1 MSNRVRLS
9 RFPVAQVL
17 AGAALSAIAAGVQA
31 QSSVQAYGLIDVSA
45 GQFQDAG
52 GTKDKSVA
60 SGKMSTSYFGFK
72 GTEDLGSGLKANFA
86 IESFLRA
93 DSGSAGRFNGD
104 AFWARNAYV
113 GLAGNFGS
121 LNLGRNT
128 TSLFVSTLIFNA
140 FGDSFGYSP
149 SIRHYFTSGTVTGDT
164 GWNQSLSYTT
174 PNMGGLTGQL
184 QVTGNDGTSTGRKVG
199 GNVLY
204 FSGAFAGKIFLC
216 DAENGNI
223 IKTFE
228 GHSGWV
234 KAGTANGT
242 TTSQVGASYDLGAAK
257 LYGQYGKVKNDT
269 TGMGYKLAELGVAVP
284 VGAGKLLAEVGQLK
298 PATGA
303 KRTTIT
309 AGYDYTLSK
318 RTDVY
323 AVAMSDKKTGV
334 NTGSTYAVGVRHKF

>member
-1 MSNRVRLS
+1 MSKRVTRNQLPLAQLLS
-9 RFPVAQVL
+9 L
-17 AGAALSAIAAGVQA
+17 AALTAMGSAQA

-113 GLAGNFGS
+113 GLAGGFGS

-204 FSGAFAGKIFLC
+204 FSGAFAGTVAYQK
-216 DAENGNI
+216 
-223 IKTFE
+223 
-228 GHSGWV
+228 V
-234 KAGTANGT
+234 KAGTTNGT

-298 PATGA
+298 PDTGA

>member
-1 MSNRVRLS
+1 MSNCVRLS

-17 AGAALSAIAAGVQA
+17 AVAALSAIAAGAQA

-72 GTEDLGSGLKANFA
+72 GTEDLGGGLKANFA

-184 QVTGNDGTSTGRKVG
+184 QVAGNDGTLNGRKIG

-204 FSGAFAGKIFLC
+204 FSGAFAGTVAYQK
-216 DAENGNI
+216 
-223 IKTFE
+223 
-228 GHSGWV
+228 V

-242 TTSQVGASYDLGAAK
+242 TTSQVGVSYDLGAAK

-284 VGAGKLLAEVGQLK
+284 VGAGKLLAEYGQLK
-298 PATGA
+298 PDTGA

-323 AVAMSDKKTGV
+323 AVAMNDKKTATS
-334 NTGSTYAVGVRHKF
+334 TGSTYAVGVRHKF